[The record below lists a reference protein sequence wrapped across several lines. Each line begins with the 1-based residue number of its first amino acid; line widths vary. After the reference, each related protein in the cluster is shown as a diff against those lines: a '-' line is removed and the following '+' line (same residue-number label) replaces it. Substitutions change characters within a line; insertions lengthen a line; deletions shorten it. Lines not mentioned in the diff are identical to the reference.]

1 MTGGS
6 ADTHA
11 GWEGTMNLIGE
22 EIKRVVT
29 CAAQTH
35 PGLRMDD
42 LILACTPYT
51 WNQVLG
57 AVNELIKDG
66 TIIFRQRGRIYALS
80 SSSEGDTLPSAP
92 TLEQRVW

>member
-1 MTGGS
+1 MS
-6 ADTHA
+6 
-11 GWEGTMNLIGE
+11 LIRE
-22 EIKRVVT
+22 EVKRLVT

-51 WNQVLG
+51 WNQVFG

-66 TIIFRQRGRIYALS
+66 TIILRQHGRIYALS
-80 SSSEGDTLPSAP
+80 SSSEGDTLPPASIPERRAC
-92 TLEQRVW
+92 EQEESPQE